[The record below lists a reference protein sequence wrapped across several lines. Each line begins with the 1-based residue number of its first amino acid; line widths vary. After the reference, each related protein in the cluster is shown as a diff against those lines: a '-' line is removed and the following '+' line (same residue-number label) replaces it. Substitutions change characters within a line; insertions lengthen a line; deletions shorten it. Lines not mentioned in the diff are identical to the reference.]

1 MQIVIYKAQG
11 KEWQMCRAGDS
22 ICPFY
27 TTSQFRSA
35 ARFSD
40 GRSASGWLRR
50 CQRYARTVLGW
61 NDAVFKRIS
70 EYEFEDT
77 HLHTERQRNE
87 L

>member
-11 KEWQMCRAGDS
+11 KDWQMARAGDS
-22 ICPFY
+22 KCPFY

-35 ARFSD
+35 ARFAD

-61 NDAVFKRIS
+61 KDAVFKRIS
-70 EYEFEDT
+70 EYEFEDAY
-77 HLHTERQRNE
+77 LNNKKSQP
-87 L
+87 